1 MQSEAL
7 EAARLMRVVERMVR
21 AFRVHSAG
29 EPLSL
34 AAGAALN
41 TLASDGPLGV
51 TQLAR
56 MQGVSQPAMTQLV
69 DRLAADGLV
78 ERLQHGDDRRSVQVA
93 LTAAGEQAVGQRRAR
108 RTHRFEGD
116 LGILTPVE
124 RAAIDAALPALEH
137 LSLVMMD
144 PLSDPRTATG
154 VLPATTDPSAAVDG
168 RVTADAR

>member
-1 MQSEAL
+1 MHSESL

-56 MQGVSQPAMTQLV
+56 MQGVSQPAMTQLL
-69 DRLAADGLV
+69 DRLSSDGLV

-93 LTAAGEQAVGQRRAR
+93 LTTVGERAVSERRAR
-108 RTHRFEGD
+108 RTQRFEGD
-116 LGILTPVE
+116 LGILTPAE
-124 RAAIDAALPALEH
+124 RAAIDAALPALEC
-137 LSLVMMD
+137 LSLAMMGA
-144 PLSDPRTATG
+144 LAEVRATTATTST
-154 VLPATTDPSAAVDG
+154 PAGNASTRVSAG
-168 RVTADAR
+168 SR